1 MNNINFDY
9 KRILFIVLVVSV
21 ASVALGAQKGDSKK
35 KPKESV
41 QSNYFVKFDEA
52 EYRTSPDKRIGAKI
66 MVDPAKVGPSISSM
80 IHLTYLPGAQ
90 VASHRHAYSSEIL
103 YVLSGFLTV
112 KIGDQLQVAGPNSSV
127 YIPSGA
133 FHEYLND
140 SVDVVKF
147 LQFYAPAAPEE
158 EYRKWEKPGDSSAK
172 EAAAEQAASK
182 VERIVAPSMPT
193 VPGSPRIKIGEVVK
207 PEPSE
212 IEKLRERLRKSLE
225 AAKD

>member
-41 QSNYFVKFDEA
+41 QSNYCVKFDEA

-90 VASHRHAYSSEIL
+90 VASHRHAYSS
-103 YVLSGFLTV
+103 
-112 KIGDQLQVAGPNSSV
+112 
-127 YIPSGA
+127 
-133 FHEYLND
+133 
-140 SVDVVKF
+140 
-147 LQFYAPAAPEE
+147 
-158 EYRKWEKPGDSSAK
+158 
-172 EAAAEQAASK
+172 
-182 VERIVAPSMPT
+182 
-193 VPGSPRIKIGEVVK
+193 
-207 PEPSE
+207 
-212 IEKLRERLRKSLE
+212 
-225 AAKD
+225 